1 MALKKHE
8 QAQLDMIQKSLDMLV
23 NIGGMSNEDMLQHLN
38 PMIVGFENETNMKVV
53 ITPTENGSQA
63 LDVVDLKKDFVRS
76 RWNPGET
83 LQGLRAKSLGI
94 PIEVKVTKKDDFVFS
109 NKQIASALHEL
120 AESISTLDVEFYT
133 LGLADLER
141 APGEHLRV
149 KLGDIAS
156 DDDDDNDNADTLP
169 DLNQASAESNQ
180 VALEQNQ
187 AITGHQAQ
195 SAALQQEHAPVTT
208 QNLANE
214 HLQTQSTVQQTSHEQ
229 NLQQTSQAGHVVQ
242 NDDLTPP
249 GQ

>member
-187 AITGHQAQ
+187 AITGHQTQ
-195 SAALQQEHAPVTT
+195 TAALQQEHAPVTT

-229 NLQQTSQAGHVVQ
+229 NLQQTSRASHVAQ

>member
-23 NIGGMSNEDMLQHLN
+23 NIGGMSNDDMLQHLN

-53 ITPTENGSQA
+53 ITPTENGSPA

-94 PIEVKVTKKDDFVFS
+94 PVEVKVTKKDDFVFS
-109 NKQIASALHEL
+109 NKQIASALREL

-141 APGEHLRV
+141 LPGEPLRV
-149 KLGDIAS
+149 KVGDVAS
-156 DDDDDNDNADTLP
+156 DEDDDNESADALP
-169 DLNQASAESNQ
+169 DLNQVNVESNQ

-187 AITGHQAQ
+187 STGQPQTQTAP
-195 SAALQQEHAPVTT
+195 LQQEQTLATND
-208 QNLANE
+208 NLAHE
-214 HLQTQSTVQQTSHEQ
+214 QMQTTMQQTSHEQ
-229 NLQQTSQAGHVVQ
+229 SLQQANHTVNAPQGE
-242 NDDLTPP
+242 DLTPP

>member
-23 NIGGMSNEDMLQHLN
+23 NIGGMSNDDMLQHLN

-53 ITPTENGSQA
+53 ITPTENGSPA

-94 PIEVKVTKKDDFVFS
+94 PIEVKVTKKEDFVFS
-109 NKQIASALHEL
+109 NKQIASALREL

-141 APGEHLRV
+141 APGEPLRV
-149 KLGDIAS
+149 KVGDVAS
-156 DDDDDNDNADTLP
+156 DEDDDNENADTLP
-169 DLNQASAESNQ
+169 DLNQVNVESNQ
-180 VALEQNQ
+180 VALEQS
-187 AITGHQAQ
+187 Q
-195 SAALQQEHAPVTT
+195 SAGQPQTQTAPLQQEQTLATND
-208 QNLANE
+208 NLA
-214 HLQTQSTVQQTSHEQ
+214 HVQTQTQTAMQQTSHEQ
-229 NLQQTSQAGHVVQ
+229 SFQQANHTVNAQQGE
-242 NDDLTPP
+242 DLSPP